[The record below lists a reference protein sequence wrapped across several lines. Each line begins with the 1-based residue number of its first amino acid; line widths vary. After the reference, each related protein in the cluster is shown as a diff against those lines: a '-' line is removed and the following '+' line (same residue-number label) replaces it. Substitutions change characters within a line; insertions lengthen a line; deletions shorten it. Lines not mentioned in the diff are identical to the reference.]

1 MIHCGFREANDM
13 PGQLNQTQD
22 QRTDELAAVNQ
33 ALHSEITK
41 RNRHEQQL
49 AGQYRV
55 SRILAESAS
64 LDEAAAK
71 ILQAVCESVEWDLGD
86 IWIIDRQ
93 ANTLRCVDIWHS
105 PLVEA
110 VEFEAITRQI
120 RFPPGVGLP
129 GRVWVSGEPAWI
141 PDVVKDAN
149 FPRAPFAAENGLH
162 GAFGFPIRLGSQI
175 LGVFEFFSHEI
186 RQPDYD
192 LLQIFACIGSQIG
205 QFIERK
211 QAEEALRKA
220 HDELEL
226 RVQERTAELV
236 NANAA
241 LEAEI
246 SEHRR
251 TEAELRESEERFR
264 QITAMTGEWI
274 WEQDTEGCYIYSSSG
289 VKSILGLKPEQV
301 IGKYYYELFAPED
314 KAQITPGIIETTRSF
329 FRLVNRYKHK
339 DGHEVFTES
348 SGTPIFDAETKL
360 LKWRGIDHDI
370 TERKHFED
378 ALRLRDC
385 AIEASSVGIIISD
398 ANQPGRPIIY
408 SNSAFIRMTGY
419 SREEVIGRNA
429 RFLQGPDTDPKAIE
443 EIRLALREER
453 HCHITLKNYRKDGA
467 FFWNELLISPVRYE
481 KGKLTH
487 FIGIQTDVTRLRR
500 AEEERHEMEI
510 ARQIQISLLPMGP
523 LQIEGA
529 LIAGYCQPA
538 AHVGGDYFDYFCA
551 QNVADI
557 VIADVSGHS
566 IGAALIMAETRSTLK
581 VETHRTLQEKAG
593 LILGAAD
600 ILHVLNNYLYEDLN
614 RADLFI
620 TMFYMKYH
628 VATRQLLY
636 ANAGHNHPLLLRQG
650 EKTCKELD
658 AEGLIL
664 GVKNE
669 VIFEEKSL
677 SLDKGDMV
685 LLYTDGIT
693 EARNKEGEFF
703 GVARLTDLFVAHSES
718 SPQCVIDMVV
728 KELRDFCQSRSFN
741 DDISMVVLK
750 IT

>member
-1 MIHCGFREANDM
+1 ML
-13 PGQLNQTQD
+13 GQLNQTQD

-41 RNRHEQQL
+41 RKRHEQQL

-93 ANTLRCVDIWHS
+93 ANTLRCVEIWHS
-105 PLVEA
+105 PLVEVA
-110 VEFEAITRQI
+110 EFEAITRQI

-274 WEQDTEGCYIYSSSG
+274 WEQDTEGCYIYSSLG

-348 SGTPIFDAETKL
+348 SGTPIFNAETKL

-398 ANQPGRPIIY
+398 ANQTGRPIIY
-408 SNSAFIRMTGY
+408 ANSAFIRMTGY
-419 SREEVIGRNA
+419 NREEVIGRNA

-510 ARQIQISLLPMGP
+510 ARQIQISLLPMAP

-566 IGAALIMAETRSTLK
+566 IGAALIMAETRSILK
-581 VETHRTLQEKAG
+581 VETHRTLQEKAD
-593 LILGAAD
+593 LIFGAAD
-600 ILHVLNNYLYEDLN
+600 ILHVLNNHLYEDLN

-677 SLDKGDMV
+677 SLEKGDMV

-693 EARNKEGEFF
+693 EAQNKQGEFF
-703 GVARLTDLFVAHSES
+703 GVERLTDLFVAHSES

-728 KELRDFCQSRSFN
+728 KELRDFCQSSSFN